1 VALTTQPLPGLGGPT
16 SNEKNFP
23 TIKITP
29 FPSNLLSSP
38 ATTMAN
44 SYSEEEDRIISA
56 LEAYRNSKNK
66 KTFGISA
73 RESRLQPARP
83 VANPPISRL
92 FTPLVSYPLLYLQ
105 KYQKAQKGD

>member
-23 TIKITP
+23 TITITP

-44 SYSEEEDRIISA
+44 SYSEEGDRIISA
-56 LEAYRNSKNK
+56 LEAYRSKK
-66 KTFGISA
+66 KIRKLLVLA
-73 RESRLQPARP
+73 RENCVYNLCARQQ
-83 VANPPISRL
+83 IC
-92 FTPLVSYPLLYLQ
+92 PLADSLHP
-105 KYQKAQKGD
+105 

>member
-23 TIKITP
+23 TIKITL

-44 SYSEEEDRIISA
+44 SYSEEEDCIISA
-56 LEAYRNSKNK
+56 LEAYRSGKNRNL
-66 KTFGISA
+66 SALA
-73 RESRLQPARP
+73 REYGVP
-83 VANPPISRL
+83 
-92 FTPLVSYPLLYLQ
+92 Y
-105 KYQKAQKGD
+105 